1 MHRERSRSFSFRSEA
16 SRSVW
21 SSSSLRSTTQR
32 AFDRRDFIRLG
43 SLSACG
49 LALGCSGGFG
59 LADWLKLQ
67 RLQAAQRTG
76 VTTLASNGGRPPAK
90 SCILIWLDGG
100 PSHLETFD
108 PKPDAPREVR
118 GPLGAI
124 STSIPGIRLGE
135 CLPKTAEVMDQ
146 VALIRSVTSPLGEH
160 QFGTHYM
167 MTGYQP
173 TPVLDYPAFGAVVS
187 HAQTAPSVLPK
198 NIAVPQFQ
206 VGGAGM
212 TGGGFL
218 PPHHQP
224 FSVGGDP
231 AKTDFQVSDLDFYPG
246 LGKERVDR
254 RMAFVQSLNQMRDIR
269 LQEQGLAGQVL
280 LDHASR
286 GDQRHSSQLADRLKT
301 SRTTSHPGG
310 SMDGA
315 QNPVIDPDLRKA
327 YDLMT
332 SRDAKAAFE
341 IQRESDAVRQAYGPK
356 TVGQCCLLARRL
368 VERGV
373 PFVTVNHKGWDTHNQ
388 LVTRLKDG
396 FAGARTPVGL
406 IPSLDQALGALIV
419 DLGQRGMLDETLVV
433 VMGEFGRTPKLNTA
447 GGRDHWPRVFSV
459 LMAGGG
465 IQGGQVV
472 GSSDPIGE
480 SPADRPVTPSDLAA
494 TIYSRLGIDP
504 STEIHTPDGRPVRL
518 TPDGAEVISELI

>member
-1 MHRERSRSFSFRSEA
+1 
-16 SRSVW
+16 
-21 SSSSLRSTTQR
+21 
-32 AFDRRDFIRLG
+32 
-43 SLSACG
+43 

-67 RLQAAQRTG
+67 RLQAAQQTG
-76 VTTLASNGGRPPAK
+76 VTTLMSNGGRPSAK

-108 PKPDAPREVR
+108 PKPEAPREVR

-124 STSIPGIRLGE
+124 STTVPGVRLGE
-135 CLPKTAEVMDQ
+135 CLPKTAQVMDQ

-187 HAQTAPSVLPK
+187 HTQTAPSVLPK

-218 PPHHQP
+218 PLHHQP
-224 FSVGGDP
+224 FSVGADP
-231 AKTDFQVSDLDFYPG
+231 AKPDFQVSDLDFYPG
-246 LGKERVDR
+246 LGRERVDR
-254 RMAFVQSLNQMRDIR
+254 RMAFVQSMNRMRDIR
-269 LQEQGLAGQVL
+269 LQGQGLQGQGLQGQGLHGQVL
-280 LDHASR
+280 QDHASR
-286 GDQRHSSQLADRLKT
+286 GDKRHASQLADPLKT
-301 SRTTSHPGG
+301 PRATSHLGDSVDG
-310 SMDGA
+310 S
-315 QNPVIDPDLRKA
+315 QNPGIDPDLRKA

-332 SRDAKAAFE
+332 SRDAQAAFE
-341 IQRESDAVRQAYGPK
+341 IQRESDAVRQAYGHK

-406 IPSLDQALGALIV
+406 IPSLDQALNALIV

-465 IQGGQVV
+465 TQGGQVV